1 MIGRWKEIHTRMLPD
16 TCVTQCRVN
25 AQGHQYIWLHAKGAR
40 ELKYSDMSVW
50 MGSTH
55 CRCLYTQ
62 CTVVLLN
69 NTHIQAFVYWS
80 CGTYFCVM
88 QSFVFYLG
96 SPEKI
101 EVFLHFNK
109 TTTKWNPQSDLG
121 QEKEILSYFTCHLRD
136 CHFLLDLN
144 DLHEKE
150 ESEERRSWR
159 NKIILA
165 PPGSLLVIST
175 AGGRSNFLES
185 KGRSEQ
191 NGNLDEER
199 NERQIVMERLGKAKR
214 EAGS

>member
-1 MIGRWKEIHTRMLPD
+1 MHRDISTFDFMPKEQESWSIQ
-16 TCVTQCRVN
+16 TCLCGWVQLTADVFTPN
-25 AQGHQYIWLHAKGAR
+25 VLWYFLITPIFKL
-40 ELKYSDMSVW
+40 
-50 MGSTH
+50 
-55 CRCLYTQ
+55 LYTGA
-62 CTVVLLN
+62 VGL
-69 NTHIQAFVYWS
+69 
-80 CGTYFCVM
+80 YFCVM

-150 ESEERRSWR
+150 ESGERRSWR